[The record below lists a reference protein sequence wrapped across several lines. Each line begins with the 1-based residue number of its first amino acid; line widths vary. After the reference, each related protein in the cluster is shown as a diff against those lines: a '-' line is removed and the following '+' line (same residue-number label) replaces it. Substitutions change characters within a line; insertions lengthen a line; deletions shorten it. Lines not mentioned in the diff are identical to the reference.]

1 MGYIKL
7 TNIIA
12 LRNEKGSYN
21 LDTRIVLSDQI
32 IALRNE
38 KGSYNAD
45 AKEAMLAEIIALR
58 NEKGSYNE
66 NERLKQL
73 WEIIA
78 LRNEKG
84 FQSTLYCK
92 QAVKIDRLLF
102 FIICLLYKK
111 GNSKRQN

>member
-1 MGYIKL
+1 MGL
-7 TNIIA
+7 FN
-12 LRNEKGSYN
+12 
-21 LDTRIVLSDQI
+21 VPI

-38 KGSYNAD
+38 KGSYNALFPHSRGT
-45 AKEAMLAEIIALR
+45 K
-58 NEKGSYNE
+58 
-66 NERLKQL
+66 
-73 WEIIA
+73 IIA

-111 GNSKRQN
+111 GNSKQQN